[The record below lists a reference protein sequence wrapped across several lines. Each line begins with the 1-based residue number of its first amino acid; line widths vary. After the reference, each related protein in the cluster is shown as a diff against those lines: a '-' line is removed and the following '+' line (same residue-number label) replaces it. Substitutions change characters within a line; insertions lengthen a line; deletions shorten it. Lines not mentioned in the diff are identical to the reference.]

1 MDRKIEAPNRK
12 KTRITIA
19 AAGVAAVAIAYGVLS
34 AASTSSANVD
44 RGKLTISQV
53 KTGAF
58 AEYLPL
64 RGQVMPVDT
73 IYLDTEE
80 GGRVDAVHIK
90 EGNPVKAGDLILTL
104 TNNQLQLDAITREA
118 QISEQLNNLR
128 NTQLA
133 FEQNRLLLKQQLVQS
148 DYRLAEMKPMLERR
162 RELSLQKLISEEDY
176 RRMAEEFQ
184 YQTLSREIIVES
196 QKQETRMRQ
205 AQMSQLEDNLKH
217 LQANLAVAR
226 KNLENLAVRAPVTG
240 HLTMLTAEVGESKAK
255 GQRLGQVDVLTA
267 IKVTALV
274 DEFYIGRLQAGQL
287 ASCQIGG
294 KPFDLIIDKVYS
306 EVVDGQVKIDFRFK
320 ATPPADVTR
329 GQTFQVNLQLS
340 EPSQR
345 LMLARGGFFQDT
357 GGSWA
362 FVLDPSGKTA
372 QRREI
377 KLGRKNVNHFEVL
390 EGLKEKESVVVSSYG
405 HLVNVTKLEFNTDN

>member
-1 MDRKIEAPNRK
+1 M
-12 KTRITIA
+12 
-19 AAGVAAVAIAYGVLS
+19 
-34 AASTSSANVD
+34 
-44 RGKLTISQV
+44 
-53 KTGAF
+53 
-58 AEYLPL
+58 
-64 RGQVMPVDT
+64 
-73 IYLDTEE
+73 
-80 GGRVDAVHIK
+80 
-90 EGNPVKAGDLILTL
+90 
-104 TNNQLQLDAITREA
+104 
-118 QISEQLNNLR
+118 
-128 NTQLA
+128 
-133 FEQNRLLLKQQLVQS
+133 
-148 DYRLAEMKPMLERR
+148 
-162 RELSLQKLISEEDY
+162 
-176 RRMAEEFQ
+176 
-184 YQTLSREIIVES
+184 
-196 QKQETRMRQ
+196 
-205 AQMSQLEDNLKH
+205 
-217 LQANLAVAR
+217 
-226 KNLENLAVRAPVTG
+226 
-240 HLTMLTAEVGESKAK
+240 
-255 GQRLGQVDVLTA
+255 LTA